1 MYIKTNKPK
10 KKIFLAI
17 VILLIFLTT
26 INLFI
31 QSTSKNDKNKSNIVE
46 KTIIAG
52 NEISKNKATT
62 VLDKIDWQ
70 EDTHPLIGA
79 LEIDDDGKSILMTGN
94 WLYQGK
100 NTVYYIP
107 DSHQKQTQTF
117 TFDYTVEYGDSI
129 TSAGMLLRV
138 NKVGDTLQ
146 GYMLSFHN
154 NGGILEGEEG
164 TFGGTITS
172 ECYSKFCWYDEC
184 GNKNAAI
191 WKFSYPINDSRTPYV
206 DEWANGDYSNGIQ
219 KTLVKA
225 FNLPGYSGSEEEGD
239 YLKSEGSLTIKSTPE
254 QITLSDGMFRQTI
267 DISSNDENGE
277 NNEKVGNGFGF
288 FVNTY
293 FHGCERRGRFNINN
307 FYVEVEE
314 EDIVS
319 EPHNLYIDPNEGI
332 WNDSSEVSTI
342 EGEYGDEVEI
352 PLPIRPGYNFAGW
365 TQLSILNTTTRRMLN
380 LTMKR

>member
-107 DSHQKQTQTF
+107 DSRQKQTQTF

-219 KTLVKA
+219 KTLIKA
-225 FNLPGYSGSEEEGD
+225 VDYNFSITENYIVTSTPDQIIFQDAEYSYPDPGED
-239 YLKSEGSLTIKSTPE
+239 GSLY
-254 QITLSDGMFRQTI
+254 QNITKI
-267 DISSNDENGE
+267 DISSDNDIGD
-277 NNEKVGNGFGF
+277 GYGF
-288 FVNTY
+288 FINY
-293 FHGCERRGRFNINN
+293 ANINN
-307 FYVEVEE
+307 GTDFSRTGALEVQ
-314 EDIVS
+314 IFNS
-319 EPHNLYIDPNEGI
+319 YI
-332 WNDSSEVSTI
+332 
-342 EGEYGDEVEI
+342 
-352 PLPIRPGYNFAGW
+352 
-365 TQLSILNTTTRRMLN
+365 TQL
-380 LTMKR
+380 